1 MSRTGNPAAPLFK
14 EGPVEG
20 ASGGGAA
27 GGAEAGPRIL
37 PNSTSILL
45 PQAVDSTKFYLD
57 STFFLHL
64 SRENTYKSHYYVIL
78 GPKGSVLKLF
88 K

>member
-1 MSRTGNPAAPLFK
+1 MVGACGGARG
-14 EGPVEG
+14 EGPRQ
-20 ASGGGAA
+20 
-27 GGAEAGPRIL
+27 GPRIL

>member
-1 MSRTGNPAAPLFK
+1 MGGTRR
-14 EGPVEG
+14 EGPRQ
-20 ASGGGAA
+20 
-27 GGAEAGPRIL
+27 GPRIL
-37 PNSTSILL
+37 PNSTSIRL

-57 STFFLHL
+57 STFVLHF